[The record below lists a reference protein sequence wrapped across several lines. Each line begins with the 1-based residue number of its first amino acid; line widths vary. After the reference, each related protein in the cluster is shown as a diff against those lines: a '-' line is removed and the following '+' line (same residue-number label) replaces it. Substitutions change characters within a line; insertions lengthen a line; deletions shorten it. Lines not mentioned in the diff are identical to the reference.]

1 MNVSNTA
8 TVIDNSTIPPVTYV
22 SNPVVTVIRTPVV
35 PDMVNPR
42 IRISYACLCDCNFIR
57 NSNRSFG
64 CGDFCNGNEAFLVYR
79 WF

>member
-22 SNPVVTVIRTPVV
+22 SNPVVTVIWTPVV
-35 PDMVNPR
+35 PD
-42 IRISYACLCDCNFIR
+42 F
-57 NSNRSFG
+57 NRSFG